1 MTADQWP
8 GETIAPAGPSR
19 RRVAAIDCG
28 TNSIRL
34 LIADVRPARGA
45 LTDVTRRMEIVRL
58 GQGVDATGRLA
69 PDALARTLGVL
80 ERYAGAI
87 ADAGATAV
95 RMVAT
100 SATRDASN
108 AAEFTAGVVAILGI
122 EPEVIS
128 GAQEAR
134 LSFTGATAELAGTG
148 AVAGM
153 EPPYLVVDIGGGSTE
168 FVVGTGTGIAV
179 GAGVGAAGGAAA
191 AAGAGFAGG
200 ASAAAEAGGRVPP
213 AGGAGQLRAISTDIG
228 CVRLTERHLRA
239 DPPTAAQVAA
249 ATADID
255 AAIATA
261 AAAVLSGT
269 GPAAPRTLVGLA
281 GSVTTVAAIAQD
293 LPGYDPQRIHHARIS
308 AGQVHEVA
316 QRLLGQTRA
325 QRAAIGSMHPGRVDV
340 IGAGALI
347 LDRILAR
354 LGFAEVVASEHDI
367 LDGIAWS
374 LADG

>member
-1 MTADQWP
+1 VIADDHP
-8 GETIAPAGPSR
+8 SETVAATRPSF
-19 RRVAAIDCG
+19 RRVAAVDCG

-34 LIADVRPARGA
+34 LIADVSPARGE

-80 ERYAGAI
+80 EQYAREIRAAGAV
-87 ADAGATAV
+87 AT

-108 AAEFTAGVVAILGI
+108 AAEFTAGVLGILGV
-122 EPEVIS
+122 EPEVIT

-134 LSFTGATAELAGTG
+134 LSFTGATAELAGATAELAG
-148 AVAGM
+148 ATAELAGAAGPADRPAGGAGRLA
-153 EPPYLVVDIGGGSTE
+153 PPYLVVDIGGGSTE
-168 FVVGTGTGIAV
+168 FVVG
-179 GAGVGAAGGAAA
+179 GADGDGLGGD
-191 AAGAGFAGG
+191 GPGG
-200 ASAAAEAGGRVPP
+200 DGPGG
-213 AGGAGQLRAISTDIG
+213 LRAISTDIG

-239 DPPTAAQVAA
+239 DPPTADQVAA

-255 AAIATA
+255 AAIDAA
-261 AAAVLSGT
+261 AAAVLG
-269 GPAAPRTLVGLA
+269 GPGPAPRTLVGLA
-281 GSVTTVAAIAQD
+281 GSVTTVAAIA
-293 LPGYDPQRIHHARIS
+293 LGLSSYDSERIHHARIT

-316 QRLLGQTRA
+316 RRLLGQTRA
-325 QRAAIGSMHPGRVDV
+325 ERAAIGPMHPGRVDV

-347 LDRILAR
+347 LDRIVAR
-354 LGFAEVVASEHDI
+354 LGFDAVVASEHDI

-374 LADG
+374 LTADA

>member
-1 MTADQWP
+1 MIADEFP
-8 GETIAPAGPSR
+8 SETMAFAEPPS

-34 LIADVRPARGA
+34 LIADVSPARA
-45 LTDVTRRMEIVRL
+45 ELADVTRRMEIVRL

-69 PDALARTLGVL
+69 PEALARTLGAL
-80 ERYAGAI
+80 AQYARAI
-87 ADAGATAV
+87 GEAGATAT

-108 AAEFTAGVVAILGI
+108 AAEFTAGVVRILGI

-134 LSFTGATAELAGTG
+134 LSFTGATAELAAPGRQ
-148 AVAGM
+148 AGLA
-153 EPPYLVVDIGGGSTE
+153 PPYLVVDIGGGSTE
-168 FVVGTGTGIAV
+168 FVVGS
-179 GAGVGAAGGAAA
+179 AA
-191 AAGAGFAGG
+191 AAGDGG
-200 ASAAAEAGGRVPP
+200 G
-213 AGGAGQLRAISTDIG
+213 LRAVSTDIG

-239 DPPTAAQVAA
+239 DPPTAGQVRA

-255 AAIATA
+255 AAIDTA
-261 AAAVLSGT
+261 AAAVLG
-269 GPAAPRTLVGLA
+269 GPGPAPRTLVGLA
-281 GSVTTVAAIAQD
+281 GSVTTVAAIALG
-293 LPGYDPQRIHHARIS
+293 LPGYDSERIHHARIT

-316 QRLLGQTRA
+316 QRLLAQTRA
-325 QRAAIGSMHPGRVDV
+325 QRAAIGPMHPGRVDV

-347 LDRILAR
+347 LDRILTR

-374 LADG
+374 LAADA